1 MEFYKTE
8 TDRINNEKMKQE
20 MKDLQKKLIM
30 EQHQVHQASI
40 EAQRQAVRDEIGKM
54 ADIIIHTRPKTG
66 QQTFSSLSKFEKL
79 VKTTMSPQQRAAT
92 LALIKQ
98 KRPLLGKILQ
108 ETIPSLLSV
117 ASESDSLT
125 GESVQPTFTSKRAG
139 AWHQRFMDNFR
150 IRKLQGRALSLRRPA
165 APEKRPKFNK

>member
-1 MEFYKTE
+1 M
-8 TDRINNEKMKQE
+8 Q
-20 MKDLQKKLIM
+20 DLQRKLIM
-30 EQHQVHQASI
+30 EQQKLHQSNI

-54 ADIIIHTRPKTG
+54 ADIIIHTRPKV
-66 QQTFSSLSKFEKL
+66 QRPSLSSLAKFEKL

-98 KRPLLGKILQ
+98 KRPLLGRILQ

-117 ASESDSLT
+117 AESDSIT
-125 GESVQPTFTSKRAG
+125 GESVQPTFTSQRAN

-150 IRKLQGRALSLRRPA
+150 IRKLQGRALSLRKPVS
-165 APEKRPKFNK
+165 PVKRPKSKK